1 MGRATEFVMEERR
14 RAYRKYRHVCDKRC
28 PRDCRRAEEE
38 DKVVASMTERD
49 GEAEEEEED

>member
-1 MGRATEFVMEERR
+1 MEERR

-28 PRDCRRAEEE
+28 PRDCRRAAE
-38 DKVVASMTERD
+38 DKVVAMTERD

>member
-1 MGRATEFVMEERR
+1 MEERR